1 MTTPELICAN
11 WDLTNTDCKKEGRYT
26 CKNCYLI
33 LYCGPVCQKS
43 HWTRHRS
50 ECKSP
55 LNKKTWQPAWVLEN
69 RKPSFI
75 GGGVGVQFG
84 MRKYLWGNIPAFDVL
99 RLGLNEGEGYGGV
112 IRILFA
118 ASGDLRNIV
127 KTIAR
132 LPNSYSQPLELTVND
147 RDFEIVARNVIL
159 LLIALI
165 VEEVDEAV
173 DCIIHFWYSAFVR
186 ESDVDVLRHRIR
198 PLIEDV
204 CNKIKD
210 KKTESLLAKT
220 WNFGRHSLRVVLER
234 SSWDRLL
241 AVVDPPAGL
250 TADRAREVRAAITL
264 AESRKDYRD
273 RYMYYQSPSHRIA
286 FNKFRE
292 DGLLLPFG
300 SIRHEFREPNP
311 TFFQSAN
318 TWPMNDNADP
328 LHGWPL
334 DEVVTTST
342 VPATADIYG
351 KLFFYIRGMLGS
363 FLGRL
368 PSLKL
373 SFQLFQLDAACLPDH
388 LENNSFS
395 RIEVSNISDAGWL
408 GIHHT
413 LRLMVPLL
421 QTPLDNPHAT
431 LVTLF
436 MNAVDETLTDE
447 DRIQD
452 LTAHSPTTKRLFKYL
467 PPKGR
472 PTSPYDPELI
482 KFNLGRDLV
491 KPYDH
496 IFDRYSKNL
505 KFREAADFFG
515 AAMKETHTII
525 DKWPYRLKLR
535 PGQPGAQEEFD
546 RCISGGMSGKERYV
560 EWKIVPMG
568 TT

>member
-1 MTTPELICAN
+1 M
-11 WDLTNTDCKKEGRYT
+11 K
-26 CKNCYLI
+26 
-33 LYCGPVCQKS
+33 
-43 HWTRHRS
+43 
-50 ECKSP
+50 
-55 LNKKTWQPAWVLEN
+55 
-69 RKPSFI
+69 
-75 GGGVGVQFG
+75 
-84 MRKYLWGNIPAFDVL
+84 KYLWGNIPAFDVL
-99 RLGLNEGEGYGGV
+99 RLGSNEGEEYGGV
-112 IRILFA
+112 IRMLFA

-127 KTIAR
+127 KTIAQ
-132 LPNSYSQPLELTVND
+132 LPSSYSQPLELTIND
-147 RDFEIVARNVIL
+147 RDFEIVARNAIL

-165 VEEVDEAV
+165 LEEVDEAV
-173 DCIIHFWYSAFVR
+173 DCIIHLWYSAFVR

-204 CNKIKD
+204 CKKIKD
-210 KKTESLLAKT
+210 KKPESLLAKT
-220 WNFGRHSLRVVLER
+220 WTFGRHSLRVILER

-241 AVVDPPAGL
+241 SFVDPPASL

-273 RYMYYQSPSHRIA
+273 RYMYCQSPSHRIA

-292 DGLLLPFG
+292 DGILLPFG
-300 SIRHEFREPNP
+300 SSRHEFREPNP

-328 LHGWPL
+328 LHGWSL
-334 DEVVTTST
+334 DEVSATST
-342 VPATADIYG
+342 GPATADIYG
-351 KLFFYIRGMLGS
+351 KLFFYIRAMLRS

-373 SFQLFQLDAACLPDH
+373 SFELFQLDADRLPDH

-408 GIHHT
+408 GIHYT
-413 LRLMVPLL
+413 LSLMVPLL
-421 QTPLDNPHAT
+421 QTPLENPHAS
-431 LVTLF
+431 LITLF

-452 LTAHSPTTKRLFKYL
+452 LKPHSPTTKRVFKYL
-467 PPKGR
+467 PPQGK
-472 PTSPYDPELI
+472 PTSLYDPELI

-491 KPYDH
+491 RTYDH
-496 IFDRYSKNL
+496 IFERYSKKL
-505 KFREAADFFG
+505 KFREAADLLG

-525 DKWPYRLKLR
+525 DKWPYRLKSR
-535 PGQPGAQEEFD
+535 PGQAGAQEEFD

-560 EWKIVPMG
+560 EWKRVHMG
-568 TT
+568 II

>member
-11 WDLTNTDCKKEGRYT
+11 WDPTNIDCKKEGRYT

-33 LYCGPVCQKS
+33 LYCGPVCQKA

-75 GGGVGVQFG
+75 AEGLGEQFG
-84 MRKYLWGNIPAFDVL
+84 MKKYLWGNIPAFDVL
-99 RLGLNEGEGYGGV
+99 RLGSNEGEEYGGV

-127 KTIAR
+127 KTIAE
-132 LPNSYSQPLELTVND
+132 LPSSYSHPLELTIND

-173 DCIIHFWYSAFVR
+173 DCIIHLWYSAFVR

-210 KKTESLLAKT
+210 KKPESLLAKT
-220 WNFGRHSLRVVLER
+220 WTFGRHSLRVVLQR
-234 SSWDRLL
+234 SSWDRL
-241 AVVDPPAGL
+241 VSFVDPPASL
-250 TADRAREVRAAITL
+250 TADRARELRATITL

-273 RYMYYQSPSHRIA
+273 RYMYCQSPSHRIA

-300 SIRHEFREPNP
+300 SSRNEFREPNR
-311 TFFQSAN
+311 TFFHTAN
-318 TWPMNDNADP
+318 TWPMKDNADP
-328 LHGWPL
+328 LHGWSL
-334 DEVVTTST
+334 DEVSATTT
-342 VPATADIYG
+342 GPATADIYG
-351 KLFFYIRGMLGS
+351 KLYFYIRGMLRS

-368 PSLKL
+368 RSLKL
-373 SFQLFQLDAACLPDH
+373 SFELFQLDAVSLPDH

-395 RIEVSNISDAGWL
+395 RIE
-408 GIHHT
+408 
-413 LRLMVPLL
+413 
-421 QTPLDNPHAT
+421 
-431 LVTLF
+431 
-436 MNAVDETLTDE
+436 
-447 DRIQD
+447 
-452 LTAHSPTTKRLFKYL
+452 L
-467 PPKGR
+467 PPKGM
-472 PTSPYDPELI
+472 PTSHNDPELI

-491 KPYDH
+491 RTYGH
-496 IFDRYSKNL
+496 IFDRYSK
-505 KFREAADFFG
+505 KFMFRDAADLLG
-515 AAMKETHTII
+515 AAMKDTHTII

-560 EWKIVPMG
+560 EWKRVHMG
-568 TT
+568 MI